1 MMNKKFKLP
10 TKSDLKSRAS
20 TISNAFAIAITPYI
34 YPSEEEISNFLTELC
49 LKQGQCAYCLGKANA
64 MDHVKPLVKNG
75 LPTGYKTEI
84 RNLVPCC
91 SACNS
96 AKGAQDFAT
105 WYKSAK
111 NVARLH
117 LEGLTDTQ
125 IEERF
130 EAISRYID
138 KIPQPIDYKTML
150 GDDMWNEYLH
160 RKEEMISLLKENQV
174 FCNKLNSIIKQKI
187 DTESK

>member
-1 MMNKKFKLP
+1 MFSPARLSTELYIPFYRSPARAIQTSGQYGVCRADRKDNKIVLLLMMNKKFKLP

-64 MDHVKPLVKNG
+64 RDHVKPLVKNG

-111 NVARLH
+111 NVAKLH

-130 EAISRYID
+130 EVISR
-138 KIPQPIDYKTML
+138 
-150 GDDMWNEYLH
+150 
-160 RKEEMISLLKENQV
+160 
-174 FCNKLNSIIKQKI
+174 
-187 DTESK
+187 

>member
-1 MMNKKFKLP
+1 M
-10 TKSDLKSRAS
+10 
-20 TISNAFAIAITPYI
+20 
-34 YPSEEEISNFLTELC
+34 
-49 LKQGQCAYCLGKANA
+49 
-64 MDHVKPLVKNG
+64 
-75 LPTGYKTEI
+75 
-84 RNLVPCC
+84 
-91 SACNS
+91 
-96 AKGAQDFAT
+96 
-105 WYKSAK
+105 
-111 NVARLH
+111 
-117 LEGLTDTQ
+117 EGLTDTQ

-187 DTESK
+187 DTERK